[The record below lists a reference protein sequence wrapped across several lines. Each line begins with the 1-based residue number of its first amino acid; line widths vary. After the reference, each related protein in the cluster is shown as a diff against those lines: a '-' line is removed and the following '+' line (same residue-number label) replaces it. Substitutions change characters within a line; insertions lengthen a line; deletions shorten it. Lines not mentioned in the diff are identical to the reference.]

1 MKPIILSF
9 FVIIFFCALFLDN
22 KEYKTVVME
31 SKVTSSTEVKKIVRA
46 DSIFS
51 TDSFEFM
58 IFSTDARENDES
70 KKELFRPVF

>member
-9 FVIIFFCALFLDN
+9 FVIIFFCVLFLDN

-51 TDSFEFM
+51 TD
-58 IFSTDARENDES
+58 ARENDES

>member
-1 MKPIILSF
+1 
-9 FVIIFFCALFLDN
+9 
-22 KEYKTVVME
+22 ME

-51 TDSFEFM
+51 TD
-58 IFSTDARENDES
+58 ARENDES